1 MVLSSIRSILGILIW
16 AGLVFGALPGY
27 MHADLSYANF
37 PDPGAFRMRLIELT
51 RVLAAAI
58 PLTILLGPLV
68 RRVKRPVD
76 RGRVIR
82 WTVALTVATVFGLLS
97 ICAFELWKS
106 VPRIPDSIV
115 YLFQAKIFAAGKLWA
130 PVPSPLAPFD
140 YMFTLADQGRWISR
154 YSPGFPVLLALGY
167 WLGMPWIIA
176 PLFGAASV
184 FMAFRLTRKL
194 YASDSLA
201 LLTMLLLATSPFFLG
216 ISAQVLN
223 HSPCL
228 FLFLLLIDRTHALTG
243 RPSTRNALL
252 IGIIPGLM
260 FLIRQLT
267 AVTLALPFVGF
278 ACVHL
283 IRRKQFRAL
292 TLLAAGG
299 AVILSIQLLY
309 NEVFTGN
316 PFVFPFH
323 VGSFG
328 ELDRLG
334 FGRQVK
340 WDVWP
345 EPGRH
350 FPYHTP
356 WRALLNTHLNLSRM
370 NTTLFGWPS
379 GFFLLALPF
388 LLPVRASRRWDI
400 LFLLSV
406 LGTIAGYALYWFP
419 GAGLLG
425 ARYYYESMIGYVV
438 LTARGACVLH
448 DALRESRW
456 RRWQAFPAA
465 FIIASSIHAGVMF
478 WPDYIR
484 LNREAFTKAYQG
496 IFEHLPEPP
505 ALVFI
510 SGDTTS
516 FSFGF
521 FKNDIALKN
530 PILYARDMGPNKN
543 TLLIRRFPERSPY
556 LVQADLSHSRMVP
569 LDEKGMMQADAL
581 EAYRR
586 DTEGF
591 DPFNRFDSARW
602 RVTGR
607 QRDCITHR
615 RGQVRV
621 EGEMERDV
629 LPGSAA
635 DLRYLDLPLTDFTV
649 TAAFTAPL
657 LPGASM
663 TLSLENGRYLDD
675 FLDLAAVM
683 ISYSGPSHE
692 QPASYVF
699 SWKELGVEWHHQA
712 MAAFGDENAGVHR
725 MALTVRA
732 RSGDVA
738 GVVDG
743 RVVGSATI
751 PFRSSIVKPRLGV
764 FHDGRENREVVAV
777 WDSFEVR
784 YPDTGLK
791 ALPLIG
797 LQDFTGEIR

>member
-1 MVLSSIRSILGILIW
+1 MSLSRLRSILGILIW
-16 AGLVFGALPGY
+16 AGLVFGVLPGY
-27 MHADLSYANF
+27 RHADLSYANF
-37 PDPGAFRMRLIELT
+37 PDPDAFRLRLIELS

-58 PLTILLGPLV
+58 LLTVLIGPLV
-68 RRVKRPVD
+68 RRFRFPVD
-76 RGRVIR
+76 RGRLIR
-82 WTVALTVATVFGLLS
+82 WSVALTVAVVFGLLS
-97 ICAFELWKS
+97 VYAYELWKS

-130 PVPSPLAPFD
+130 PVPNPLAPFD

-154 YSPGFPVLLALGY
+154 YSPGFPILLALGY
-167 WLGMPWIIA
+167 WLRMPWIVA

-184 FMAFRLTRKL
+184 FMGFRVTRNL

-201 LLTMLLLATSPFFLG
+201 LLVMLLLAISPFFLG

-228 FLFLLLIDRTHALTG
+228 FLFLLLIDRTHALTC
-243 RPSTRNALL
+243 RASSLNAFL

-267 AVTLALPFVGF
+267 AVTLALPFIGY

-283 IRRKQFRAL
+283 IRRRQIRAL
-292 TLLAAGG
+292 SLLAAGG
-299 AVILSIQLLY
+299 AAILSIQLLY

-350 FPYHTP
+350 SPYHTP

-388 LLPVRASRRWDI
+388 LLPARSSRRWDI
-400 LFLLSV
+400 LFLLSM

-438 LTARGACVLH
+438 LTARGACVLRDTLH
-448 DALRESRW
+448 DSRW
-456 RRWQAFPAA
+456 KRWEAFPAA
-465 FIIASSIHAGVMF
+465 FIIASSIHAGVWF

-543 TLLIRRFPERSPY
+543 MPLIRRFPDRSPY
-556 LVQADLSHSRMVP
+556 LIQADLSHSRIIP
-569 LDEKGMMQADAL
+569 LDSKGRMQADAL

-591 DPFNRFDSARW
+591 DPFNRFDAERW

-607 QRDCITHR
+607 QTACIAHR

-621 EGEMERDV
+621 EGKMERDV

-675 FLDLAAVM
+675 FLDLAAAM

-699 SWKELGVEWHHQA
+699 SWKELGVEWHHQGIPA
-712 MAAFGDENAGVHR
+712 YGDEHDAVHR
-725 MALTVRA
+725 MALTVQA
-732 RSGDVA
+732 QTGEVT
-738 GVVDG
+738 GFVDG
-743 RVVGSATI
+743 RVVGSAAI

-777 WDSFEVR
+777 WDSFEVL
-784 YPDTGLK
+784 YADTGPRS
-791 ALPLIG
+791 LPLIG
-797 LQDFTGEIR
+797 LNESAGDTR